1 MQRALGVVE
10 QARQVE
16 LLSSND
22 KENNQLE
29 GGIIGTDGDIVGI
42 TNGGIITKNG
52 TSDEGQA

>member
-1 MQRALGVVE
+1 VQRALGVVE

-22 KENNQLE
+22 KENNQSK
-29 GGIIGTDGDIVGI
+29 GGIIATNGDIVGI

>member
-42 TNGGIITKNG
+42 TNGGIIIKDG
-52 TSDEGQA
+52 ASDEGQS